1 MAQTLVD
8 QISAYEENYFNIS
21 ALVEEAQ
28 QRSEALLQVEL
39 MKKNQLEVWMCDVS
53 VYILICM
60 YVTMYVCTDT

>member
-39 MKKNQLEVWMCDVS
+39 MKKNQLEVWICGVS
-53 VYILICM
+53 VYISILICM
-60 YVTMYVCTDT
+60 YVCMY

>member
-39 MKKNQLEVWMCDVS
+39 MKKNQLEVWICDVS
-53 VYILICM
+53 LY
-60 YVTMYVCTDT
+60 